1 MHVSEMEAEARKLRL
16 FTDSRFKSKSEQYNN
31 SVKAIEEQAKLSIE
45 KVQQVATEAK
55 DAVQYKLDDFK
66 IQLESRVTKEYVEV
80 IGK

>member
-1 MHVSEMEAEARKLRL
+1 MEAEARKLRL

>member
-1 MHVSEMEAEARKLRL
+1 MEAEASKLRL